1 MEITLE
7 PEIEALLRVVAA
19 RRGLTP
25 EQAVETLLMEQE
37 QMIAELRASE
47 EDHEA
52 GRSMTID
59 EYKARAMA
67 RRQTRDAA
75 KDNQ

>member
-1 MEITLE
+1 METTLE
-7 PEIEALLRVVAA
+7 PETEALLRVVAA

-25 EQAVETLLMEQE
+25 EQTVDTLLMEQE
-37 QMIAELRASE
+37 QVLAELRASE

-59 EYKARAMA
+59 EYRASAMA
-67 RRQTRDAA
+67 RRQARDGV

>member
-1 MEITLE
+1 METTLE
-7 PEIEALLRVVAA
+7 PETEALLRVVAA

-25 EQAVETLLMEQE
+25 EQTVDTLLMEQE
-37 QMIAELRASE
+37 QVLAELRASE

-59 EYKARAMA
+59 EYRASAMA
-67 RRQTRDAA
+67 RRQARGGV

>member
-1 MEITLE
+1 METTLE
-7 PEIEALLRVVAA
+7 PETEALLRVVAA

-25 EQAVETLLMEQE
+25 EQTVDTLLMEQE
-37 QMIAELRASE
+37 QVLAELRASE

-59 EYKARAMA
+59 EYRASAMA
-67 RRQTRDAA
+67 RRQVRDGV

>member
-1 MEITLE
+1 METTLE
-7 PEIEALLRVVAA
+7 PETEALLRVVAA

-25 EQAVETLLMEQE
+25 EQTVDTLLMEQE
-37 QMIAELRASE
+37 QVLAELRASE

-59 EYKARAMA
+59 EYRTSAMA
-67 RRQTRDAA
+67 RRQARDGV

>member
-1 MEITLE
+1 MTSDLLSE
-7 PEIEALLRVVAA
+7 PEGHRALTGA
-19 RRGLTP
+19 
-25 EQAVETLLMEQE
+25 EEE
-37 QMIAELRASE
+37 MIAELRASD

-67 RRQTRDAA
+67 RRQARDGV

>member
-7 PEIEALLRVVAA
+7 PETEALLRVVAA

-25 EQAVETLLMEQE
+25 EQAVDTLLMEQE

-59 EYKARAMA
+59 EYKVRAMA
-67 RRQTRDAA
+67 RRQAREAA